1 MVCPGGL
8 KNSPDEGR
16 FIMGLAFFPSR
27 DNMMKEIKQWVALR
41 RVEML
46 HSLCNCCT
54 YKQFDYTMSRD
65 CRSCSVLAGI
75 HKLVHEK
82 KRETV
87 ECDELLGV
95 C

>member
-1 MVCPGGL
+1 M
-8 KNSPDEGR
+8 S
-16 FIMGLAFFPSR
+16 LAFFPSR
-27 DNMMKEIKQWVALR
+27 DSMMKEIQQWIALR

-54 YKQFDYTMSRD
+54 YKQFDYTLSRD

-75 HKLVHEK
+75 RKLVHED
-82 KRETV
+82 KREAAKG
-87 ECDELLGV
+87 DELLGV